1 MGEKIKSMF
10 YHLLRLEFWSILFFE
25 TTIVGLVLLY
35 IDYMYDDQ
43 IVPFM
48 LWSLNFPYFGLIM
61 LIGGIYSII
70 RLFIRIDLASV
81 IINAIIWIYVAVAS
95 IVQLI
100 TSSTRYDLAFNSIL
114 LVLSLALSIRILAN
128 SYYLDLYKE
137 KINSKEISNGQVD

>member
-1 MGEKIKSMF
+1 MGEKIKSIF

-35 IDYMYDDQ
+35 IDYIYDDQ

-100 TSSTRYDLAFNSIL
+100 SSSTRYDLAFNSIL

-137 KINSKEISNGQVD
+137 KINSKERNNGQVD